1 MSPSSQNETEQHISQ
16 VFSLFSIFQGK
27 PLRQDVSSGVILS
40 NQTLVIQ
47 RVRRT
52 HAGAL
57 FCRADNVEGAGKSN
71 RVDLRIKCEF
81 HILTQG
87 SIRGRFRVVIS
98 FTKRGGGACRKIEE
112 GKGSRVGKITIP
124 TSSQKG
130 EGVAAG
136 FLKEKIGWGGTEG
149 PFI

>member
-81 HILTQG
+81 HILTKG

-98 FTKRGGGACRKIEE
+98 FTKRGGELAGRSKKGRGRAWGKLRSRRRPRK
-112 GKGSRVGKITIP
+112 GRG
-124 TSSQKG
+124 
-130 EGVAAG
+130 
-136 FLKEKIGWGGTEG
+136 
-149 PFI
+149 